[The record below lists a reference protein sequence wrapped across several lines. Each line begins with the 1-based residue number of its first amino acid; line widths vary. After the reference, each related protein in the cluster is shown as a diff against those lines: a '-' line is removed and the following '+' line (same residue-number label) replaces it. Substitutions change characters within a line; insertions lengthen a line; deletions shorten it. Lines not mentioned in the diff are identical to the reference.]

1 MIYDRRDTFLVKLAA
16 SYAKKNANER
26 EELLATL
33 HPDVRDTVKDLAN
46 KAMERIAGKSR
57 P

>member
-16 SYAKKNANER
+16 SYAKKNAKER

-33 HPDVRDTVKDLAN
+33 HPDIRDPVKDLAH
-46 KAMERIAGKSR
+46 KALERIAKK
-57 P
+57 

>member
-16 SYAKKNANER
+16 SYAKKNAKER

-33 HPDVRDTVKDLAN
+33 HPDVRDTVRDLAN
-46 KAMERIAGKSR
+46 KALERIAKK
-57 P
+57 